1 MPAGDDPLQYG
12 VSRLNIT
19 PGLASSPGE
28 RRKNPY
34 LRRKHDEIT
43 GALSSPEDDRLKV
56 LLDSVRAADLAEMI
70 QRFSP
75 EDQARVLLNL
85 DLRRGALVMKR
96 ARAAVAADITAALPL
111 DRAADLL
118 DWMAVDDRASVLE
131 LIQPPL
137 RDQLLHEMEL
147 RTAEEVRQALAWPE
161 KTAGRMIYTHAV
173 RLADDLTV
181 AGALEKMRELD
192 TKVEKLNDGYV
203 LDGRGVL
210 IGVVSLRQLVTGAP
224 DRLLRDIMATDIVS
238 VRPTDD
244 QEVVAQAFAKYD
256 FLSLPVVSHEG
267 IFLGIITIDDIL
279 DILYR
284 EHAED
289 ILHMGGIHGDSVG
302 QETYFSL
309 GTRQAVR
316 SRIGWLLL
324 LFAAETCTGVVL
336 RHFESELG
344 KVVALSFFIPLMI
357 GTGGNAGSQTV
368 ATVIRGL
375 ALGELRS
382 EDWFRVLRKEATT
395 GLTIGVILGT
405 VGFFRAMLWGVGS
418 HVSLAVSF
426 SLLAICTWSTAVGAL
441 VPLAANRAGVDP
453 TVVSA
458 PLITT
463 LVDAT
468 GLFIY
473 LKVASVIL
481 GIH

>member
-1 MPAGDDPLQYG
+1 MNTP
-12 VSRLNIT
+12 

-56 LLDSVRAADLAEMI
+56 LLENVRAADLAEMI

-75 EDQARVLLNL
+75 EDQARVLINM
-85 DLRRGALVMKR
+85 DLRRGALVLKR
-96 ARAAVAADITAALPL
+96 ARATVAADIVAVLPL

-161 KTAGRMIYTHAV
+161 HSAGRMIYTHAV

-181 AGALEKMRELD
+181 AGALDKMRELD

-210 IGVVSLRQLVTGAP
+210 IGVVSLRQLVTSAP
-224 DRLLRDIMATDIVS
+224 DKNLREIMATDIVS

-289 ILHMGGIHGDSVG
+289 MLNMGGIRADTIGED
-302 QETYFSL
+302 TYFSL
-309 GTRQAVR
+309 TNAQAVR

-324 LFAAETCTGVVL
+324 LFGAETCTGVVL
-336 RHFESELG
+336 RHFKDELTA
-344 KVVALSFFIPLMI
+344 VVALSFFIPLMI
-357 GTGGNAGSQTV
+357 GTGGNVGSQTV
-368 ATVIRGL
+368 AQVIRGL

-382 EDWFRVLRKEATT
+382 EDWFRVVRKEALT
-395 GLTIGVILGT
+395 GFTLGVLLASFGY
-405 VGFFRAMLWGVGS
+405 VRALLWGVGS
-418 HVSLAVSF
+418 HVATAVSIA
-426 SLLAICTWSTAVGAL
+426 LLVICTWSTAVGAI

-481 GIH
+481 GVH